1 MSMSGDPFGD
11 RVKEHGL
18 YFGARQQ
25 VNGYYEKLAL
35 LDGATVSL
43 VVTAALGKFLGILRH
58 KYSLGIALTSL
69 VAAMLALLYR
79 NQLATRVE
87 FHEAQL
93 TAYPGSEQKAR
104 KELRGVNP
112 QIARYQLV
120 GVVLSA
126 VGIVLLLAQVWLVL
140 LGR

>member
-1 MSMSGDPFGD
+1 MSDDPFGD

-43 VVTAALGKFLGILRH
+43 VVTAALGKFLGVLRH
-58 KYSLGIALTSL
+58 KYTLGVALTSL

-79 NQLATRVE
+79 NQLSSRVE

-93 TAYPGSEQKAR
+93 TAYPGAEQNAR
-104 KELRGVNP
+104 KQLRRINP
-112 QIARYQLV
+112 QIGHCQLV

-126 VGIVLLLAQVWLVL
+126 VGIVLLLAEVWLVL

>member
-1 MSMSGDPFGD
+1 MSDDPFGD

-43 VVTAALGKFLGILRH
+43 VVTAALGKFLGVLRH
-58 KYSLGIALTSL
+58 KYTLGVALTSL
-69 VAAMLALLYR
+69 GVAMLILLYR
-79 NQLATRVE
+79 NLLASQVE
-87 FHEAQL
+87 FPEAQL
-93 TAYPGSEQKAR
+93 TAYPGSEEKQRQK
-104 KELRGVNP
+104 LRDLNP
-112 QIARYQLV
+112 RIDKCQRL

-126 VGIVLLLAQVWLVL
+126 IGIALLLAEVWLVL
-140 LGR
+140 VGR

>member
-1 MSMSGDPFGD
+1 MSDDHFGD

-43 VVTAALGKFLGILRH
+43 VITAALGKFLGVLRH
-58 KYSLGIALTSL
+58 KYTLGVALTSL

-87 FHEAQL
+87 FPEAQL
-93 TAYPGSEQKAR
+93 TAHPSSEQKQR
-104 KELRGVNP
+104 KELRNVNP
-112 QIARYQLV
+112 QIARAQLV

-126 VGIVLLLAQVWLVL
+126 IGIVLLLVEVWLVL
-140 LGR
+140 TNA

>member
-1 MSMSGDPFGD
+1 MSDDHFGD

-43 VVTAALGKFLGILRH
+43 VVTAALGKFLGVLRH
-58 KYSLGIALTSL
+58 KYTLGVALTFL

-79 NQLATRVE
+79 NQLATQVE
-87 FHEAQL
+87 HPEAQL
-93 TAYPGSEQKAR
+93 TAYPTSEDRQR
-104 KELRGVNP
+104 KQLRSLYP
-112 QIARYQLV
+112 RISYYQWL
-120 GVVLSA
+120 GVVLSV
-126 VGIVLLLAQVWLVL
+126 VGIVLLLAEVWLVL
-140 LGR
+140 VGH

>member
-1 MSMSGDPFGD
+1 MSDDHFGD
-11 RVKEHGL
+11 KVEEHGL

-25 VNGYYEKLAL
+25 VNGYYERLAL

-58 KYSLGIALTSL
+58 KYTLGVALTSL

-79 NQLATRVE
+79 NQLASQVE

-93 TAYPGSEQKAR
+93 TAYPSSEQKAR
-104 KELRGVNP
+104 KELRSLNP

-120 GVVLSA
+120 GVVLSG

-140 LGR
+140 LGH